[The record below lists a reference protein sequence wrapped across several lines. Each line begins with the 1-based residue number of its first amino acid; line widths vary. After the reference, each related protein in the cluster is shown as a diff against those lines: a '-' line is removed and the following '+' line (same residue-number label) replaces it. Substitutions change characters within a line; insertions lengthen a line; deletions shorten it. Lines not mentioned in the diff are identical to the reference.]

1 MTRFAADVLRVLSLR
16 LETRMRRG
24 PKIPCD
30 IFVPQRPKAVFRAYR
45 GSIELASNATRKRS
59 VAKNSTCRLRIFTEN
74 IPVILRRLID
84 SVAQFCAL
92 HLQLDIP
99 LATWPTVF

>member
-30 IFVPQRPKAVFRAYR
+30 IFVT
-45 GSIELASNATRKRS
+45 S
-59 VAKNSTCRLRIFTEN
+59 
-74 IPVILRRLID
+74 
-84 SVAQFCAL
+84 
-92 HLQLDIP
+92 
-99 LATWPTVF
+99 LATF